1 MSYRCPAR
9 PSKYRRQA
17 FTDTDRHQTQSG
29 SIWSRESE
37 ACSASSHSSFSSTS
51 RKYHRLLVSRTSTR
65 PSLVRCH
72 QFLPSLHPPSL
83 TVYGSLRGRSAALVA
98 LFQHHLWPTGAS
110 RFCLTPVSALFQSQA
125 VHARCLR
132 RSATSSGSHLD
143 LHYSTLLLTHSS
155 PERPPTLFYY
165 YFPSA

>member
-72 QFLPSLHPPSL
+72 QFLPSLYADKWLSAIPLAHCLREL
-83 TVYGSLRGRSAALVA
+83 TGEIRCLG
-98 LFQHHLWPTGAS
+98 GA
-110 RFCLTPVSALFQSQA
+110 FPVSAPPVAYLGLLGSVSLPSQLYSR
-125 VHARCLR
+125 ARRFMPDASVVQPLAADR
-132 RSATSSGSHLD
+132 T
-143 LHYSTLLLTHSS
+143 
-155 PERPPTLFYY
+155 
-165 YFPSA
+165 